1 MVEKV
6 FMLGTRVKMVRK
18 DKEGKHLTGKITD
31 FIKDKNENIV
41 KYTVQLDDGGSL
53 ICRLDDVVKEED
65 P

>member
-6 FMLGTRVKMVRK
+6 LMLGTRVKTVRK

-31 FIKDKNENIV
+31 FTKDKNGNIGG
-41 KYTVQLDDGGSL
+41 YTVQLDDGRPFF
-53 ICRLDDVVKEED
+53 CALDEVIKEED